1 MARRTALVAGGLGI
15 AGRAIVERLE
25 GEGDWDIVALTRRV
39 PDFPTRA
46 RTVAVDLLDASDCRA
61 KLAGLSAVTH
71 VFYNAY
77 APQGS
82 PAAEVGPNLAMLKN
96 LVMALEDAA
105 PELAHVQLMQGAKWY
120 GVHLGPYRNPARE
133 DDPRH
138 MPPNFYY
145 DQQDWLAAR
154 RVGKRWTWSAL
165 RPHLIWG
172 PSLGSVMNLMTGLT
186 VFALVSRELGLPLA
200 WPGKPGLYDRAI
212 QMTDTTMLGAAMLW
226 AATAPAAA
234 DRPFNIT
241 NGDYTR
247 WNRLWPVL
255 ARFFD
260 MPTGPHRQMRLA
272 EMMADKEGVW
282 AALVKRHGLVPHTI
296 ADLVQWDWIDYV
308 LANDFDQ
315 LSDLNTLRAA
325 GFHDFMDTQ
334 LTLTDQLARLR
345 QRRIIP

>member
-1 MARRTALVAGGLGI
+1 MARRTALVAGALGI
-15 AGRAIVERLE
+15 AGRAVVERLE
-25 GEGDWDIVALTRRV
+25 MESDWNIVALTRRV

-46 RTVAVDLLDASDCRA
+46 RTVAVDLLDTADCTA
-61 KLAGLSAVTH
+61 TFGKLSEVTH

-82 PAAEVGPNLAMLKN
+82 PSAEVGPNLTMLKN
-96 LVMALEDAA
+96 LVSSLEDAA
-105 PELAHVQLMQGAKWY
+105 PGLAHVQLMQGAKWY

-145 DQQDWLAAR
+145 DQQDWLEAR
-154 RVGKRWTWSAL
+154 HVGKRWKWSAL

-172 PSLGSVMNLMTGLT
+172 PSLGSVMNLMNGLM
-186 VFALVSRELGLPLA
+186 VFALVSRELGLRLA
-200 WPGKPGLYDRAI
+200 WPGTPGLYDRAI
-212 QMTDTTMLGAAMLW
+212 QMTDTAMLGEAMLW

-234 DRPFNIT
+234 DRAFNIT

-272 EMMADKEGVW
+272 EMMADKEDVW
-282 AALVKRHGLVPHTI
+282 AAIVKQHGLVPHTI
-296 ADLVQWDWIDYV
+296 ADLVQWDWIDYA

-325 GFHDFMDTQ
+325 GFHEFMDTQ
-334 LTLTDQLARLR
+334 LTITDQLARLR